1 MGWNV
6 LYLEYSK
13 KLLTFAK
20 QTEKW
25 SLGRVAR
32 HRSAKPFTAVRIR
45 QRPQEKFRSSS
56 VRESYGTFYL
66 GAACAFWCIE
76 I

>member
-1 MGWNV
+1 M

-56 VRESYGTFYL
+56 VRELWDFLFGCFLRILVYRNLEAYS
-66 GAACAFWCIE
+66 
-76 I
+76 